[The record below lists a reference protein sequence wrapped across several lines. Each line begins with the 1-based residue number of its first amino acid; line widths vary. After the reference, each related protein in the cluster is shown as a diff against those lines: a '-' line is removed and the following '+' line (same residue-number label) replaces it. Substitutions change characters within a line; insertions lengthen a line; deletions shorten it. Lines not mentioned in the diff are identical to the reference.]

1 MVKSYRGKEVNMD
14 KIIQQQGSAMSLGNT
29 NLNGFGDEIKHGKI
43 VKTRAERLQEYL
55 KNKPIKKEAS
65 VNLAD
70 DKTSE
75 EIEKEVAQNTDFDEI
90 KRPKVKA
97 PKQPQPSFVEGQPK

>member
-29 NLNGFGDEIKHGKI
+29 NLNGFGDEIKHGKV
-43 VKTRAERLQEYL
+43 VKSRAERLQEYL
-55 KNKPIKKEAS
+55 KNHPIKKEAS

-70 DKTSE
+70 DKSSE
-75 EIEKEVAQNTDFDEI
+75 AIEKEIAQNTNFDD
-90 KRPKVKA
+90 VKK
-97 PKQPQPSFVEGQPK
+97 PRVKTQKQPQPPFVEGQPE